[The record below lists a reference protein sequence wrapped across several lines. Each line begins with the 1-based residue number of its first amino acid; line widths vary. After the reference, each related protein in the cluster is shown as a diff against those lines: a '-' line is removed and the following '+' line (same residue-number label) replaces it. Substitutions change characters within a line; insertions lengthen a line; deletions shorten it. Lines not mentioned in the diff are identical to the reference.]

1 MCVNDVNAHQSAA
14 AGEKARW
21 RATDRDAPRGRA
33 LPERGLRG
41 LQHAMLHNVHRPRI
55 FGELSTGFEGT
66 RTQQV
71 SSMGRSEFV
80 PKEGI

>member
-41 LQHAMLHNVHRPRI
+41 LQHAMHNVHRPRN
-55 FGELSTGFEGT
+55 FGDSSTLFVLRGHRALGGFVHEPYT
-66 RTQQV
+66 YKHLRT
-71 SSMGRSEFV
+71 
-80 PKEGI
+80 